1 MFLLV
6 GGIRCHSKA
15 ATWKDRAPEPGQSPG
30 AALAVSHL
38 KSQPCCRGKGIVSAG
53 ECRTIGQHLA
63 DFVQILDE
71 TPSVRFLMIQ
81 DTIYYTWKPGQVK
94 DLHLGPE
101 SKTCFLMGKIRYGHM
116 TS

>member
-1 MFLLV
+1 MNLTVSVSVLSGFMFLLV
-6 GGIRCHSKA
+6 GGIRCHAKA

-38 KSQPCCRGKGIVSAG
+38 RSQPCCRGKGIVSAG
-53 ECRTIGQHLA
+53 ERSVPIGQQLA

-81 DTIYYTWKPGQVK
+81 DTIYYT
-94 DLHLGPE
+94 
-101 SKTCFLMGKIRYGHM
+101 
-116 TS
+116 